1 MELTCINCPMGCTLD
16 VTVDDG
22 KVTKVEGN
30 TCPRG
35 ETYAVTEVTAP
46 VRTVTTTALATDGK
60 PVSVKTAEP
69 IPKGMIF
76 DVMKAIKSE
85 EVKLPA
91 KVGDVII
98 KNVCGTGVDVVSTK
112 TTCGR

>member
-16 VTVDDG
+16 VTVEDG

-35 ETYAVTEVTAP
+35 ETYAVSEVTAP
-46 VRTVTTTALATDGK
+46 VRTVTTTAFAADGK
-60 PVSVKTAEP
+60 PVSVKTAAP
-69 IPKGMIF
+69 IPKGKIF
-76 DVMKAIKSE
+76 EVVEAIKSA

-91 KVGDVII
+91 KVGDIVIE
-98 KNVCGTGVDVVSTK
+98 NVSGTGVNVVSTK
-112 TTCGR
+112 TTVGR